1 MERFRPMPW
10 SIERIALAAAALVW
24 AVVLGVLAARLV
36 TGGDAQA
43 RGPTVLRTNDG
54 VTETGSVET
63 VTIDGAVRRVIHW
76 RTRDGNVTQTVEGPL
91 QLRTIQGSRVEV
103 PGPTATIVHTVTM
116 PSFTVTLPGETV
128 TETVQDTVTEVNT
141 VTETVTEAV
150 TVTAPAP

>member
-1 MERFRPMPW
+1 MPW
-10 SIERIALAAAALVW
+10 SIERIVLAAAALVW

-43 RGPTVLRTNDG
+43 SGPTVLRTKDG
-54 VTETGSVET
+54 VTETGVVET

-76 RTRDGNVTQTVEGPL
+76 RTRDGTVTQTVEGPL
-91 QLRTIQGSRVEV
+91 QLRTIQGSPVEV
-103 PGPTATIVHTVTM
+103 LGPTATIVHTVTT
-116 PSFTVTLPGETV
+116 PGFTVTLPGETV
-128 TETVQDTVTEVNT
+128 TETVQDTVTEANT